1 MAMRE
6 MKSGEAQAC
15 HEKALR
21 HLERAQEKFTDETTD
36 AEKFQVYLNLF
47 NGAAGGVVRCRENF
61 QGENHRRWNED
72 KLTARLLYKA
82 NEEGIAIMQLAI
94 REMIL
99 LKSSE
104 NRPLCRV
111 NGTKAVFL
119 ECTQLRKR
127 AEKDFEDTKRV
138 YHEEI
143 LRERKPD
150 SQKSS
155 LLQKIEA
162 TIAMIVAQFIFIPDC
177 LLA

>member
-21 HLERAQEKFTDETTD
+21 HLERVKKTFTDGTTD
-36 AEKFQVYLNLF
+36 DEKFQAYLKLF
-47 NGAAGGVVRCRENF
+47 NDSACGAGRCRENF
-61 QGENHRRWNED
+61 QGKNYRRWNED
-72 KLTARLLYKA
+72 KLTARLLYQA
-82 NEEGIAIMQLAI
+82 NEEGIVLMQLAM

-104 NRPLCRV
+104 DRPLCRV

-119 ECTQLRKR
+119 ECTKLREQ
-127 AEKDFEDTKRV
+127 AEKDFEDTIRI
-138 YHEEI
+138 YHEKV

-150 SQKSS
+150 VEKPAF
-155 LLQKIEA
+155 LKKMEA
-162 TIAMIVAQFIFIPDC
+162 TIATIVAQLIFIPDVF
-177 LLA
+177 LA